1 MVAATADR
9 EPVTP
14 AAVFEDVLEIGH
26 YRREVYSIHPQPVP
40 ALIPRNRRFGFHE
53 RMRFDGS
60 AERVPNAA
68 DIDAVIAQLAAID
81 IETVAIALLHAYA
94 NPDHEQRLADRIRRA
109 LPRLDVSLSSVI
121 SPESGSMNAPA
132 RQC

>member
-1 MVAATADR
+1 VCRAEAQLPRSPGAT
-9 EPVTP
+9 
-14 AAVFEDVLEIGH
+14 AVFEDVLEIGRH

-94 NPDHEQRLADRIRRA
+94 NPDHEQRSPIASGGRCQTRRFT
-109 LPRLDVSLSSVI
+109 VVGHQ
-121 SPESGSMNAPA
+121 SGNPGV
-132 RQC
+132 